1 MAVYK
6 SDQQDIL
13 FTLNDVLKITQY
25 EKYGFDESSIKEI
38 LIEYDKFVA
47 SEIYPTRQESDEVG
61 VKMTDEGVKVPECLK
76 SMHQQFYDMGWFAL
90 GVSEAIGGTPVPE
103 ALSKACFSLGMS
115 GNVAWS
121 MYPGLTK
128 GAMNVMNMV
137 GDSFVKETFIPKI
150 MSGEWGG
157 TMCLTEAGAGSDV
170 GNLKSTAKPIEGK
183 DGWFKIKGTK
193 IFISSGDS
201 DLYKNNIHLVL
212 ARTPKGEAGTKGIS
226 LFVVPKFKVNA
237 DGSLGESND
246 VNCPS
251 FEHKMGIHASATCV
265 LNFGE
270 NDNCE
275 GYLLGEELEG
285 MQNMFIMMNEARLD
299 CGMQGES
306 QANLAYELT
315 KQYVNERVQ
324 FGTEIVKLPDVA
336 KTLLKMRAMSR
347 ALRAIILYTADL
359 FDKLEADEDLESRIS
374 LLTPICKAF
383 CSDQGFNVSV
393 DAIQAHGGYG
403 FCTEYGIEQFA
414 RDTKIASIYEGTN
427 GIQAMDFSL
436 RKILK
441 DGGKAYSSLME
452 EIKASVEDMSSDLV
466 GEKEIF
472 SEALKAADESMQF
485 IGAAAKNKQMNLVLQ
500 STTDFL
506 NLNSHILAAW
516 RLLEAQKV
524 AHTKMKDGSDESE
537 YLESKIVDFKV
548 YVTQYLPHAVALGKS
563 ITSAGEDMLTY
574 PI

>member
-1 MAVYK
+1 MAIYK
-6 SDQQDIL
+6 SDHQDIL
-13 FTLNDVLKITQY
+13 FTLNDVLNITQY
-25 EKYGFDESSIKEI
+25 EKYGLDKSSVKEI
-38 LIEYDKFVA
+38 LTEYDKFVA
-47 SEIYPTRQESDEVG
+47 NEIYPTRQESDEVG
-61 VKMTDEGVKVPECLK
+61 VKMTEQGVIVPECLK
-76 SMHQQFYDMGWFAL
+76 SMHQQFYDMGWYAL
-90 GVSEAIGGTPVPE
+90 GLSEEIGGTPVPE
-103 ALSKACFSLGMS
+103 ALSKACFSLAMGA
-115 GNVAWS
+115 NVAWS

-128 GAMNVMNMV
+128 GAMNVMAKV
-137 GDSFVKETFIPKI
+137 GDTFIKETFIPKI
-150 MSGEWGG
+150 VTGEWGG

-170 GNLKSTAKPIEGK
+170 GNLNSTAKPIEGK

-193 IFISSGDS
+193 IFISSGES
-201 DLYKNNIHLVL
+201 DFYQNNIHLVL

-226 LFVVPKFKVNA
+226 LFVVPRFKVNT

-265 LNFGE
+265 LNFGD

-275 GYLLGEELEG
+275 GYLLGKEFEG
-285 MQNMFIMMNEARLD
+285 MINMFIMMNEARLD

-315 KQYVNERVQ
+315 KQYAHERVQ
-324 FGTEIVKLPDVA
+324 FGTEIIKLPDVA

-347 ALRAIILYTADL
+347 ALRSIILYTADL
-359 FDKLEADEDLESRIS
+359 FDKAETNEDLDSRIS
-374 LLTPICKAF
+374 LLTPICKSF

-436 RKILK
+436 RKILR
-441 DGGKAYSSLME
+441 DGGKTYTSLIK
-452 EIKASVEDMSSDLV
+452 EINASVESMSKDLSA
-466 GEKEIF
+466 EKENF
-472 SEALKAADESMQF
+472 EQALKAANKSMQF
-485 IGAAAKNKQMNLVLQ
+485 IGTAAKDKKMNLVLQ

-516 RLLEAQKV
+516 RLLEASKV
-524 AHTKMKDGSDESE
+524 ASSKLKDGSAESD
-537 YLESKIVDFKV
+537 YLQTKIVDFKV
-548 YVTQYLPHAVALGKS
+548 YATQYLPQAVALGKS
-563 ITSAGEDMLTY
+563 ITSSKDDILNY